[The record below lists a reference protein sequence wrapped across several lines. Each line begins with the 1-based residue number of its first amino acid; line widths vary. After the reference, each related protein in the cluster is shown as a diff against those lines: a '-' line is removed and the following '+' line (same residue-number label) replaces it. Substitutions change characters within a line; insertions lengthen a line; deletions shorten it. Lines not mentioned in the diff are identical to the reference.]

1 MLVHTINY
9 ESGIILSQLI
19 SQFLRMISTIIT
31 LLSQVG
37 FDAGD
42 GVNFFAIPE
51 SQTADVV
58 NVVSSSNIDIN
69 GMRLY
74 KLSDAQI
81 GR

>member
-1 MLVHTINY
+1 MLVHTINF
-9 ESGIILSQLI
+9 ESGITFFPAYFTI
-19 SQFLRMISTIIT
+19 FLRMISTIT

-81 GR
+81 CK

>member
-1 MLVHTINY
+1 
-9 ESGIILSQLI
+9 
-19 SQFLRMISTIIT
+19 MISTIT
-31 LLSQVG
+31 LLPQVG

-58 NVVSSSNIDIN
+58 NVVSSSNIGIN

-81 GR
+81 SRYIQHKILLIMRPNIVLYALSAI